1 MANEMRREADK
12 SRAEKMRSM
21 KVTTADLDTDQGSG
35 HVLPGPG
42 GVMGAASGVPAEG
55 YKRGGRVAKK
65 DGGCVEGG
73 EAKPRRD
80 RGKFANGG
88 NVGKPKK
95 GGTTVNV
102 IVATGPKGG
111 QMPPPMPPPGPGPM
125 PPPAGGMPPAPP
137 PGPGAPPPA
146 MPMRKNGG
154 RVAKY
159 TGGAGSGVGR
169 EEKVEKYGKNA
180 RAK

>member
-21 KVTTADLDTDQGSG
+21 KVTTADLDTDQGAG

-42 GVMGAASGVPAEG
+42 GALGEASGEPAKG

-73 EAKPRRD
+73 ETKARRD

-102 IVATGPKGG
+102 IVASGPKN
-111 QMPPPMPPPGPGPM
+111 PMPAPGAVPPRGPAPM
-125 PPPAGGMPPAPP
+125 PAPAGAMPPAPP
-137 PGPGAPPPA
+137 AGPAAPPPGL
-146 MPMRKNGG
+146 PMRKNGG
-154 RVAKY
+154 RVY
-159 TGGAGSGVGR
+159 T
-169 EEKVEKYGKNA
+169 
-180 RAK
+180 

>member
-21 KVTTADLDTDQGSG
+21 KITTADQDTDQGSG

-65 DGGCVEGG
+65 DGGCVDGAK
-73 EAKPRRD
+73 AKPRLD

-102 IVATGPKGG
+102 IVANGPKG
-111 QMPPPMPPPGPGPM
+111 QQPPMMPPPSPVPMPPPGGAM
-125 PPPAGGMPPAPP
+125 PPAGPPMPAAPP
-137 PGPGAPPPA
+137 PG

-154 RVAKY
+154 RVGY
-159 TGGAGSGVGR
+159 TAGAGSGEGR
-169 EEKVEKYGKNA
+169 EQKVKAYGKNA

>member
-21 KVTTADLDTDQGSG
+21 KVTTADLDTDQGVG

-73 EAKPRRD
+73 EAKTRRD
-80 RGKFANGG
+80 RGKSRDRQRQVLGC
-88 NVGKPKK
+88 
-95 GGTTVNV
+95 
-102 IVATGPKGG
+102 
-111 QMPPPMPPPGPGPM
+111 Q
-125 PPPAGGMPPAPP
+125 
-137 PGPGAPPPA
+137 
-146 MPMRKNGG
+146 
-154 RVAKY
+154 
-159 TGGAGSGVGR
+159 
-169 EEKVEKYGKNA
+169 
-180 RAK
+180 